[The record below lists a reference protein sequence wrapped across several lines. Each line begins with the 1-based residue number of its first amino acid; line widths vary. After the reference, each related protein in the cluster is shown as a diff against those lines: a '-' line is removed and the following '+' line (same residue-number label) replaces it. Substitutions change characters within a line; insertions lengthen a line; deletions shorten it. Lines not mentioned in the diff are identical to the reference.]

1 MIAKCDD
8 AIVILS
14 GTNNVPQD
22 SVGTTI
28 TKINNQ
34 VKAARAQNR
43 DAHILL
49 SEIPI
54 PFDNIALNE
63 KIDKI
68 NISISH
74 ACSKS
79 DRLHVLKHHNM
90 FRSDFGTDG
99 LHSSL
104 AGRQEFA
111 ATVKQSLQKIFGTK

>member
-8 AIVILS
+8 ALVIL
-14 GTNNVPQD
+14 GDTNNVPRD
-22 SVGTTI
+22 SVGITI
-28 TKINNQ
+28 TKINNL

-54 PFDNIALNE
+54 RFDNITLNE

-68 NISISH
+68 NIFIRH

-90 FRSDFGTDG
+90 FWSDFGRVG
-99 LHSSL
+99 LHFSL
-104 AGRQEFA
+104 AGKQKFA
-111 ATVKQSLQKIFGTK
+111 TTVKRSLQKIFVTK